1 MAKTLT
7 LQDFVSKL
15 ESDLLWRKKEI
26 TDLIVL
32 RNGENDFLVS
42 KSVILMLY
50 SHWEGFIKNASKA
63 YIYYVSGLKLPL
75 NKLTTNFEAIALKNE
90 LHLVKES
97 ADKMKIDCDVKLVN
111 DFYKRLNDTFSVPN
125 EILNE
130 RNKKF
135 INTHD
140 NLNIEHFNH
149 IMKIVGIGEND
160 IISNR
165 ANYIDE
171 ELLHQRN
178 TISHGTKI
186 NPKNPGFSLSI
197 PEVKVLRDF
206 IVLLMDYV
214 RDELIH
220 YSEEELYLF
229 SNMAKLE
236 RRKTDSVNMLEKE
249 LKSLFDE

>member
-1 MAKTLT
+1 MAKKFN
-7 LQDFVSKL
+7 LQDFVSTI
-15 ESDLLWRKKEI
+15 EGDLLWRKKEI
-26 TDLIVL
+26 SDLIVL

-50 SHWEGFIKNASKA
+50 SHWEGYIKNASKA
-63 YIYYVSGLKLPL
+63 YIYYISSLKLPL

-90 LHLVKES
+90 LNLAKSS
-97 ADKMKIDCDVKLVN
+97 AEKMRIDCDITLVN
-111 DFYKRLNDTFSVPN
+111 DFYERLNDTFTVPS
-125 EILNE
+125 EILQE

-149 IMKIVGIGEND
+149 IMRIVGIGNLD
-160 IISNR
+160 AISNR

-171 ELLHQRN
+171 QLLHQRN

-186 NPKNPGFSLSI
+186 NPKNPGFNLSI
-197 PEVKVLRDF
+197 PQVKTLRDF
-206 IVLLMDYV
+206 IVLLMEFV
-214 RDELIH
+214 RDELIY

-229 SNMAKLE
+229 NNMAKAEIRRDKSTTNLE
-236 RRKTDSVNMLEKE
+236 NNLKT
-249 LKSLFDE
+249 LFEE

>member
-1 MAKTLT
+1 MAKKFNLS
-7 LQDFVSKL
+7 DFVSTI
-15 ESDLLWRKKEI
+15 ESDLLWRKKEL

-50 SHWEGFIKNASKA
+50 SHWEGYIKNASKA
-63 YIYYVSGLKLPL
+63 YIYYISGLKLPL
-75 NKLTTNFEAIALKNE
+75 NTLTTNFEAIALKNE
-90 LHLVKES
+90 LNLAKS
-97 ADKMKIDCDVKLVN
+97 TADKMRIDCDITLVN
-111 DFYKRLNDTFSVPN
+111 DFYDRLNDTFSVPN

-149 IMKIVGIGEND
+149 IMRIVGIGSLD
-160 IISNR
+160 AVSNR

-186 NPKNPGFSLSI
+186 NPRNPGFNLSI
-197 PEVKVLRDF
+197 PEIKTLRDF
-206 IVLLMDYV
+206 IVILMEFV
-214 RDELIH
+214 RDELIS

-229 SNMAKLE
+229 NNMAKLE
-236 RRKTDSVNMLEKE
+236 KRKSQSIALLENE
-249 LKSLFDE
+249 LKTLFND